1 MGGVEGGPQG
11 VPAVVSRGSRA
22 CGVTFRTLPTG
33 SAPDHLGSPPIT
45 TDHHHFV
52 GGWVGKGDRGGGGG
66 TTGGPRGGE
75 PGVPGVR
82 GHAQVPPERFRTPP
96 CWLTTPP
103 RLSPLFCGWV
113 GEWDVGGWGV
123 EGDTGVPHVHTHVH
137 TRSHTFTHVHTRSHI
152 CSHTFTRSRT
162 FTHVHTRS
170 HTFTHV
176 HTRSHTFTHVHT
188 RVHARSRTFTHV
200 HARSLTFTY
209 VFLYDVITWGENKS
223 STQCYSYCRHSS
235 LNSTV
240 NNFIIGTTVINT
252 HAVTTRRAS
261 HQSPGK
267 VFAILS

>member
-1 MGGVEGGPQG
+1 MEGRPQG

-22 CGVTFRTLPTG
+22 CGVTPRSPPRG
-33 SAPDHLGSPPIT
+33 SAPPHVGSQPPR
-45 TDHHHFV
+45 DYHHCFVAGWVSGMWV
-52 GGWVGKGDRGGGGG
+52 GGGWRG
-66 TTGGPRGGE
+66 TPGP
-75 PGVPGVR
+75 
-82 GHAQVPPERFRTPP
+82 
-96 CWLTTPP
+96 
-103 RLSPLFCGWV
+103 
-113 GEWDVGGWGV
+113 
-123 EGDTGVPHVHTHVH
+123 
-137 TRSHTFTHVHTRSHI
+137 TRS
-152 CSHTFTRSRT
+152 
-162 FTHVHTRS
+162 HTRS

-188 RVHARSRTFTHV
+188 YVHTRSHVHARSHTFTQVHTRVHTRSRTFTHV